1 MVSEMVVGGLVLNL
15 IVWMI
20 NKSLLISCLN
30 IRILSNDT
38 AYPSPLYEN
47 CRGRVNVD
55 NEFD

>member
-1 MVSEMVVGGLVLNL
+1 MVVGGLVLNL
-15 IVWMI
+15 IVWII
-20 NKSLLISCLN
+20 NKSLLILCLN
-30 IRILSNDT
+30 MGILSNDT